1 MTDHVYK
8 ITDVVGTSP
17 ESIETAVSNALAK
30 AKKSVRNM
38 RWLEVSQIRGHIEDG
53 SLAHWQVMIRIG
65 FTLDD

>member
-8 ITDVVGTSP
+8 MTEVVGTSP
-17 ESIETAVSNALAK
+17 DSIETAVSNALSK
-30 AKKSVRNM
+30 AKESVRNM

-53 SLAHWQVMIRIG
+53 SLAHWQVMLRIG